1 VQLWFAFSDATCVIF
16 VLGATLGGMT
26 NERRD
31 RTETRTYIIAPA
43 IFGRFA
49 GWTALALAWVMFC
62 PGDSRAGVVAAEL
75 PSDTPKN
82 FQVETDAF
90 DYVKREEMIAMRD
103 GVKLKTFILVPKGA
117 ANAPMLLTRTPYN
130 SSERVLRFNSP
141 HLAAVVPQMD
151 DTAVAAGY
159 IIVFQDVRGK
169 YGSEGDYVMTRP
181 LKGPLNPTEVDHATD
196 TYDTIGWLVKHVP
209 ESNGRVGTI
218 GGSYEG
224 YTTVMSTVHSHPA
237 LKVAVPFA
245 PMVDGWVGDDWFH
258 NGAFRQEGTVD
269 YIYDQEGTRKGD
281 EKWWSGF
288 RDSYDEYLRIGSAG
302 AMAASRGLEQLGFWR
317 ALTNHTA
324 YDSFWQDQAV
334 DKLLAKEP
342 LQVPMLIV
350 SGLFDQEDIY
360 GGPAL
365 YKALAGKD
373 ATGEMVHLVMGPWN
387 HGQGRREGRG
397 IGEIQ
402 FEGDTASWFRRT
414 VMQPFLDHY
423 LKEAP
428 KPNTPRVLAYET
440 GANEWRRYDAW
451 PRSCAEGCPEHARNL
466 YLLPAGRLGFDEPLA
481 SKEGY
486 DQYVSDPAKP
496 VPYRQRPTLAQYG
509 PDSTWGEWL
518 ADDQR
523 HAASRPD
530 VLVYETEPLKE
541 PLRVAGQPTAQL
553 FASTS
558 GSDADWVVKIIDVWP
573 DEVADHLKLGGYQ
586 QMLSADILRGR
597 YRVDPAKPEPIEP
610 DKVLPYRLRL
620 PNVSHMFLPGHRIMV
635 QIQST
640 WFPLYDRNPQTYVPN
655 IMYAR
660 PESFVKA
667 TQRIWHTPQSASF
680 IELPTVAGDAK

>member
-1 VQLWFAFSDATCVIF
+1 MNQGQSQKGTGTCRTVATVFRWIVAC
-16 VLGATLGGMT
+16 A
-26 NERRD
+26 
-31 RTETRTYIIAPA
+31 
-43 IFGRFA
+43 
-49 GWTALALAWVMFC
+49 ALAIACTVLLFDDA
-62 PGDSRAGVVAAEL
+62 RAGGGAPGL
-75 PSDTPKN
+75 PSDTPKT
-82 FQVETDAF
+82 FTPRTDSF
-90 DYVKREEMIAMRD
+90 DYVKREEMVAMRD
-103 GVKLKTFILVPKGA
+103 GVKLKTFILAPKGA
-117 ANAPMLLTRTPYN
+117 SRAPILLTRTPYN
-130 SSERVLRFNSP
+130 ASERVLRFNSP

-169 YGSEGDYVMTRP
+169 YGSDGDYVMTRP

-196 TYDTIGWLVKHVP
+196 TYDTIDWLVKNVP
-209 ESNGRVGTI
+209 EANGRVGTI

-224 YTTVMSTVHSHPA
+224 YTTVMSTVHPHPA

-245 PMVDGWVGDDWFH
+245 PMVDGWIGDDWFH
-258 NGAFRQEGTVD
+258 NGAFRQDGTLD
-269 YIYDQEGTRKGD
+269 YIYEQEATRKND
-281 EKWWSGF
+281 ERWWSGD
-288 RDSYDEYLRIGSAG
+288 RDTYDEYLRAGSAG

-317 ALTNHTA
+317 AIADHTA
-324 YDSFWQDQAV
+324 YDAFWQNQAV

-350 SGLFDQEDIY
+350 SGLFDQEDVY

-373 ATGEMVHLVMGPWN
+373 PKGERVHLVLGPWN

-397 IGEIQ
+397 IGPIH
-402 FEGDTASWFRRT
+402 FEGDTAAWFRRA

-423 LKEAP
+423 LKDAP
-428 KPNTPRVLAYET
+428 RPDTPRVLVYET
-440 GANEWRRYDAW
+440 GADQWRRYDAW
-451 PRSCAEGCPEHARNL
+451 PRACAEGCPQPARNL
-466 YLLPAGRLGFDEPLA
+466 YLLPGGRLGFERPAASRQEYDE
-481 SKEGY
+481 
-486 DQYVSDPAKP
+486 YVSDPAKP
-496 VPYRQRPTLAQYG
+496 VPYRQRPTLAAYA

-518 ADDQR
+518 VDDQR

-541 PLRVAGQPTAQL
+541 PLRVAGEPIARL

-558 GSDADWVVKIIDVWP
+558 GSDSDWVVKIIDVWP
-573 DEVADHLKLGGYQ
+573 DEVPDQPQLGGYQ
-586 QMLSADILRGR
+586 QMISADILRGR
-597 YRVDPAKPEPIEP
+597 YRQDPASPRPIEP

-640 WFPLYDRNPQTYVPN
+640 WFPLYDRNPQSYVPN
-655 IMYAR
+655 IMYAK

-667 TQRIWHTPQSASF
+667 TQRIWRTPQNASL
-680 IELPTVAGDAK
+680 IELPVLAADAPSR